1 MPIQRVLTPAKAL
14 RSLRKNSLLVAHLVS
29 GLTQEQAEQWRDG
42 ADGWRIID
50 IICHLRDME
59 PLFRARVEDTV
70 NQPGVIFRTRDQNE
84 MAAEAAA
91 VPQDLQVAVAE
102 FQASRASH
110 ITMLEGLTDEQWLL
124 TGSHPQQGPATVL
137 EVAVNTALHDVDHM
151 EQILH
156 CLP

>member
-1 MPIQRVLTPAKAL
+1 MAIKRLLPPAKAL
-14 RSLRKNSLLVAHLVS
+14 RTLRKNSLLVAYLVKDVS
-29 GLTQEQAEQWRDG
+29 QEQAEQWRDG

-70 NQPGVIFRTRDQNE
+70 NQPGAIFRTRDQNE
-84 MAAEAAA
+84 MAAEAAS
-91 VPQDLQVAVAE
+91 VPQDLRAALAE

-110 ITMLEGLTDEQWLL
+110 IAMLEGLTDEQWLL
-124 TGSHPQQGPATVL
+124 TGSHPEQGPATVL
-137 EVAVNTALHDVDHM
+137 EVAVNTGLHDVDHL

>member
-1 MPIQRVLTPAKAL
+1 MTIQRVLNQTKAL
-14 RSLRKNSLLVAHLVS
+14 RTLRKNALLVTHLVG

-70 NQPGVIFRTRDQNE
+70 NQPGAIFRTRDQNE

-91 VPQDLQVAVAE
+91 VPQDLQAALAE
-102 FQASRASH
+102 FQAGRAAH
-110 ITMLEGLTDEQWLL
+110 IAMLEGLTDEQWLL
-124 TGSHPQQGPATVL
+124 TGAHPQQGPATVL
-137 EVAVNTALHDVDHM
+137 EIAVNTGLHDVDHL